1 MTDLPE
7 LDPKALDKAANVF
20 SANRFS
26 AKHLDTT
33 AEIIQTYLA
42 ALAEQ
47 EEPVGTMFV
56 LTSKGRVEAYP
67 LVKK

>member
-7 LDPKALDKAANVF
+7 LNLKALDRAANVF

-42 ALAEQ
+42 AVAEQ
-47 EEPVGTMFV
+47 ETPVGTIFFLM
-56 LTSKGRVEAYP
+56 KGGSVIAETLVE
-67 LVKK
+67 K